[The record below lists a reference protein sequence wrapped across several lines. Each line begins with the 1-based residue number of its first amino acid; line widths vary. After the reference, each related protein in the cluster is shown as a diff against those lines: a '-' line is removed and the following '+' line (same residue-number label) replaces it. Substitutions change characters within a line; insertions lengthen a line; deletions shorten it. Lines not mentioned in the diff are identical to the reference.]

1 MTHADAPDRRRDVR
15 TILIAQAIRAAAYGF
30 GAVLLGASLDARGA
44 SGIEVGLVLSAI
56 VTGTILASLV
66 VARRGERIGRRR
78 MYAVLFLVLAATGIV
93 FGASTDPLVLAL
105 VGLLG
110 AMSTD
115 VIESGPFT
123 SLEQPML
130 ADASPVAL
138 ARVFGRYNAVA
149 AIAGA
154 LGALAA
160 GAPGRVATSPT
171 AADHRLFLVLVP
183 VGLVG
188 AALALRLSPAVEVA
202 RPSDGSVPRLDR
214 SRSTV
219 SKLAALFAVDSFA
232 GGFTVQ
238 SFVAFWLAREFGAS
252 VTQLAVLFATAGL
265 VQAGSFLL
273 APRVGERFGLL
284 PTMVFT
290 HVPSNLML
298 AAIPLAPSFGV
309 AAALL
314 LGRYSLGQ
322 MDVPTRQ
329 AYVMALVDP
338 TERTAAAAYTNSAR
352 YVARP
357 LGPLLAGA
365 AQATM
370 PGLPFLV
377 AGGLKTLYD
386 LALWTWFRRVP
397 LPT

>member
-1 MTHADAPDRRRDVR
+1 VTHADAPDRRRDVR